1 MKFKVLFMSSW
12 FVVTLLGCGVIQQAG
27 GPKYYT
33 VSVSSD
39 GPITVYNLNR
49 HGIFFYSDS
58 MSTISTALMA
68 EAGDLLYISTDELDC
83 YYRYNPKDGRQLSF
97 TRDPDAPFKT
107 FLNDRLISLYIDDD
121 PAVWKWIEEC
131 DARSLRDL
139 RSLHFAIEEKVPD
152 LALLQKI
159 ARSKDG
165 DLEVDESLLPRLN
178 KLEFLFLSSAED
190 IKFVEDLPN
199 LETLILSEGENLHDV
214 KFDKMTKLR
223 SLTLVACAI
232 SSLPALGNNKRLR
245 NLYLVFDEEIED
257 INPIADLPR
266 LQGVGFTYCDG
277 VADISA
283 LDNLSRIKW
292 ISFPPGIT
300 QEDFSAFLS
309 KYPGLEVVDLLGC
322 HAISDISPLSGM
334 ASLRALNLFS
344 ESVEDLSPL
353 YQLKDLELLTLYDN
367 LYEEWQYEELRE
379 ALPNTQIAIGGLCL
393 GSGWLLLAIP
403 MIVVSTACARFFRK
417 RVVR

>member
-1 MKFKVLFMSSW
+1 
-12 FVVTLLGCGVIQQAG
+12 
-27 GPKYYT
+27 
-33 VSVSSD
+33 
-39 GPITVYNLNR
+39 
-49 HGIFFYSDS
+49 

-159 ARSKDG
+159 ARSKSTIGLSFDWGDMSEIITLFTPFWLAIDG